1 MKNLIKEFFRE
12 NRIRIVIQ
20 IVFIMINMY
29 LLTWPSLIIGD
40 IIDLLY
46 DIEQNRVEIINNVF
60 LLMGLSVLLLIIR
73 LIWKYVDTLIP
84 RSLERIL
91 KDNLFSHLLKMKI
104 IDIQKIKNGE
114 IMSYFVK
121 DITEVRLACHHIF
134 SFLPRIIFTFLFA
147 TYSMIKN
154 VDLTLTIV
162 SLSPL
167 VVAAILLVKIKEK
180 INASYKISQLN
191 FSKLSEFLQE
201 STDAIRTTKA
211 YHLEDN
217 QIDTF
222 VKFNDDVKSSNIK
235 VNLYST
241 LLSVSMHTCFGLIYG
256 IAILFGTKLVLS
268 GEITVGDFVAF
279 NTFIALFVN
288 PIAWIPSLVSRIK
301 RGQVSLKRIDEM
313 LSIKEEKISYLNTAD
328 KSDNTLNG
336 EIVIK
341 DLSFSYKGYIDNVLK
356 NINLEIKKGET
367 IGIIGKVGSGKT
379 TLMNLLVR
387 LYQIPRDKIYING
400 FDINDIPIV
409 KLRENICYIT
419 QDNFLFSTTIKQNIT
434 LFRNADDEDVKSSL
448 KDAMIYDEIDKL
460 SDGIETIVGERGVD
474 LSGGQKQRVVIS
486 RAFLNKS
493 NIVIFD
499 DTFSAL
505 DNKTEQHLLKN
516 IKKLTE
522 GKTCFIIS
530 NRISDLKHAD
540 KIIVMDNGEILERGT
555 HKSLMNLK
563 GMYYNFYKEQAIKK
577 EDSMLS

>member
-1 MKNLIKEFFRE
+1 MKKIINEFFRE
-12 NRIRIVIQ
+12 NRINII
-20 IVFIMINMY
+20 IHLVFIMINMY
-29 LLTWPSLIIGD
+29 LLTCPALIIGD

-46 DIEQNRVEIINNVF
+46 DFEANRISIINNVF
-60 LLMGLSVLLLIIR
+60 LLMGLSIVLLIVR
-73 LIWKYVDTLIP
+73 LTWKYVDTLIP

-91 KDNLFSHLLKMKI
+91 KDNLFEHLLKMKI

-121 DITEVRLACHHIF
+121 DVGELRMACHHIF
-134 SFLPRIIFTFLFA
+134 SFLPRIIFVFVFA

-154 VDLTLTIV
+154 VDLNLTLV

-167 VVAAILLVKIKEK
+167 VIAAILLVKIKEK
-180 INASYKISQLN
+180 INQNYRISQQD

-201 STDAIRTTKA
+201 STDSIRTTKA

-222 VKFNDDVKSSNIK
+222 ISLNDKVKSSNIK

-241 LLSVSMHTCFGLIYG
+241 LLSVSIHICFGLVYG
-256 IAILFGTKLVLS
+256 ISILWGGKLVLS
-268 GEITVGDFVAF
+268 NQISVGDFVAF
-279 NTFIALFVN
+279 NSFIALFVN
-288 PIAWIPSLVSRIK
+288 PVAWIPSLVSRIK
-301 RGQVSLKRIDEM
+301 RGQASYKRIDEM
-313 LSIKEEKISYLNTAD
+313 LKIEEEKINYLYSKEKNKNELEGD
-328 KSDNTLNG
+328 V
-336 EIVIK
+336 IIK
-341 DLSFSYKGYIDNVLK
+341 DLSFSYKGYIDKALD

-367 IGIIGKVGSGKT
+367 VGIIGKVGSGKT

-387 LYQIPRDKIYING
+387 LYQVPREKIYINNI
-400 FDINDIPIV
+400 DINDIPIA
-409 KLRENICYIT
+409 KIRENICYIT

-434 LFRNADDEDVKSSL
+434 LFRDADDDDVRASL
-448 KDAMIYDEIDKL
+448 KDAMIYDDIENL
-460 SDGIETIVGERGVD
+460 EDGIDTMIGERGVD

-516 IKKLTE
+516 IKKLTA

-540 KIIVMDNGEILERGT
+540 KIIVMDSGEIVETGT

-563 GMYYNFYKEQAIKK
+563 GVYYTFYKEQAIKK
-577 EDSMLS
+577 EDSILS